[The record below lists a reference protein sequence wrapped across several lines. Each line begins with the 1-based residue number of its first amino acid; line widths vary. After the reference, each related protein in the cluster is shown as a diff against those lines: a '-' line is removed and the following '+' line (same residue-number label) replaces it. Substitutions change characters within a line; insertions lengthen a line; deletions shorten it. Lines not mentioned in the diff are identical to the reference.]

1 MPSRALA
8 SAGKARLCLR
18 VWSPAIGSVLCG
30 GRARREP
37 NLEPGYPGPVTHHRL
52 VLAGFATALCLAGC
66 KSSSSSATDAALP
79 DGPAARDVSAGDANG
94 DSAVAPNNDAAAL
107 TNDATVLPDGP
118 VVRDTSGGDVAP
130 DLRPADLLP
139 ADSGATVEVPAAD
152 RPVAEAPAPE
162 APAAETPTA
171 ERPGSDRP
179 ADVSRPEAVVPDGPT
194 TDADD
199 DAGCTGWTTLQRLS
213 PAEAS
218 DLIATANPIVINV
231 HIPYAGD
238 IPGTD
243 VDIPYNNVDA
253 IEAYLNYDHCAD
265 LLLVCESG
273 GMSQSA
279 GNELIKR
286 GYLRVRDIAGGMAA
300 WVAAGY
306 PLLKDGGA

>member
-1 MPSRALA
+1 
-8 SAGKARLCLR
+8 
-18 VWSPAIGSVLCG
+18 
-30 GRARREP
+30 
-37 NLEPGYPGPVTHHRL
+37 
-52 VLAGFATALCLAGC
+52 LAGC
-66 KSSSSSATDAALP
+66 KSSSSPAADAALA
-79 DGPAARDVSAGDANG
+79 DGPAAPDVSAGDANG
-94 DSAVAPNNDAAAL
+94 DSAVATKNDDAAL
-107 TNDATVLPDGP
+107 TNDATALPDEP
-118 VVRDTSGGDVAP
+118 VPRDTGGGDVAP
-130 DLRPADLLP
+130 DLRPADLRP
-139 ADSGATVEVPAAD
+139 ADNGATVEAPAAD
-152 RPVAEAPAPE
+152 RPAADSAAAEAPP
-162 APAAETPTA
+162 A
-171 ERPGSDRP
+171 ERPGADTV
-179 ADVSRPEAVVPDGPT
+179 ADVSRSEATVPDGPQ
-194 TDADD
+194 TDAGG

-213 PAEAS
+213 PAQAS
-218 DLIATANPIVINV
+218 DLIAAANPIVINV

-265 LLLVCESG
+265 ILLVCESG